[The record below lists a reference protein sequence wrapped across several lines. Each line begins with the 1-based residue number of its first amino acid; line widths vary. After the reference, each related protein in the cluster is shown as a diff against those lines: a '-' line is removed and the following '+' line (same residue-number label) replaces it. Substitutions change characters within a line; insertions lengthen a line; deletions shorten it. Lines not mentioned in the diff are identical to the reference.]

1 MGKAEEGR
9 SGRGDVCGDVRGGEG
24 GGGGGGGDGGYVWGV
39 EGKEEGGRGEGS
51 EWCGTG
57 WRAGGRG
64 GRLTSLKI
72 GDVAKA
78 ATWLIAECS
87 PESSRYK
94 NRCVL
99 GMLSTYKL
107 IV

>member
-1 MGKAEEGR
+1 MEWRIGLWGVREG
-9 SGRGDVCGDVRGGEG
+9 SK
-24 GGGGGGGDGGYVWGV
+24 GV
-39 EGKEEGGRGEGS
+39 EGGR
-51 EWCGTG
+51 EWCGRR